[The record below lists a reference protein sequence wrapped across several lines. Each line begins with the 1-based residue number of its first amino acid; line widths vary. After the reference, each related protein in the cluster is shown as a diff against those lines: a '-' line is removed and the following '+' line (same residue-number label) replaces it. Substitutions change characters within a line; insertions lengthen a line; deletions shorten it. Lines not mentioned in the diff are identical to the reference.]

1 MKKVKSLFQVMLYC
15 FKISIEAST
24 FCTLARVL
32 IKIVLVA
39 IPILNAYTMRY
50 IINLI
55 ATTYS
60 EDLLSSLIMA
70 IIALLLLSLTSYL
83 LGSLSAYI
91 VDVHNIHMKNSIDIK
106 LAQIAVQM
114 DLKHFDS
121 PEYFDKFSNAK
132 RDSSALIT
140 ITWNIIDGFGS
151 FLSLI
156 SAFCILAQLN
166 IVIGIFV
173 IVSIIPSFIVSQ
185 KYTRKIYHWEKEN
198 VMQDRQCNYLY
209 NIMTG
214 KDCAQDLRLL
224 GIGPYLLS
232 LFKTTWSAWFGQK
245 KVLLRKRTIFTT
257 IANLNPIV
265 ISTIFIGWIAVEIF
279 IGKREIGDFTLYT
292 SQVQQLQTSV
302 TAFIVY
308 TVNIYDSKLKV
319 NNIQSFQGIV
329 SDVVDGQEI
338 ITGTIDSIEFR
349 NVSFSYP
356 GCSVPVL
363 NDVCFKVESG
373 DSVAIV
379 GLNGSGKT
387 TIIKLLLRFYSPSSG
402 QIYING
408 KDITQYDLGSLRQKF
423 DVMFQ
428 EFNVYAFTLKENIGL
443 SDLCNTSKNTDA
455 RIQDA
460 LRTSG
465 ADSILNKLPQG
476 LNTYL
481 SREFSEEGVKL
492 SKGEEQ
498 KIALARMLYR
508 DSEVILLD
516 EPSASLDAEAENK
529 VFNTIKEL
537 NNGKTVIFITHRLAN
552 IKIAKKIFVL
562 ENGRII
568 ESGSHDDL
576 MKLSGRYATL
586 YNYQAEKFS
595 I

>member
-1 MKKVKSLFQVMLYC
+1 M
-15 FKISIEAST
+15 
-24 FCTLARVL
+24 
-32 IKIVLVA
+32 
-39 IPILNAYTMRY
+39 
-50 IINLI
+50 
-55 ATTYS
+55 
-60 EDLLSSLIMA
+60 
-70 IIALLLLSLTSYL
+70 
-83 LGSLSAYI
+83 
-91 VDVHNIHMKNSIDIK
+91 
-106 LAQIAVQM
+106 
-114 DLKHFDS
+114 
-121 PEYFDKFSNAK
+121 
-132 RDSSALIT
+132 
-140 ITWNIIDGFGS
+140 
-151 FLSLI
+151 
-156 SAFCILAQLN
+156 
-166 IVIGIFV
+166 
-173 IVSIIPSFIVSQ
+173 
-185 KYTRKIYHWEKEN
+185 
-198 VMQDRQCNYLY
+198 
-209 NIMTG
+209 
-214 KDCAQDLRLL
+214 
-224 GIGPYLLS
+224 
-232 LFKTTWSAWFGQK
+232 
-245 KVLLRKRTIFTT
+245 
-257 IANLNPIV
+257 
-265 ISTIFIGWIAVEIF
+265 
-279 IGKREIGDFTLYT
+279 
-292 SQVQQLQTSV
+292 SV

-308 TVNIYDSKLKV
+308 IVNIYDSKLKV
-319 NNIQSFQGIV
+319 NNIQSFQDIE
-329 SDVVDGQEI
+329 SDVVDGQEV

-428 EFNVYAFTLKENIGL
+428 EFNVYAFTLKENIEL

-460 LRTSG
+460 LKTSG

-498 KIALARMLYR
+498 KIALARMFYR

-529 VFNTIKEL
+529 IFNTIKEL

-595 I
+595 N